1 MRIAEVAIPV
11 PLSRAFSYEV
21 PSALEAEAVLGARVL
36 VEFGRRK
43 TLGVVVGFLEQ
54 SETTTALKPILRV
67 VDSQPVVPL
76 ELLAFLKEIAAYYF
90 APLGEVLRLALPAVE
105 KRGPQDGELFPEQVL
120 KRSRKVN
127 VAQEQVASATA
138 AIEESGLVR
147 GQALMLLRELRA
159 DGPKPLARLQESY
172 KSARAIAKKLEQLGL
187 VLIENKDRKA
197 SDPFTAPEPLVP
209 APELTEAQL
218 AAVSEIEGSLNGGP
232 GPKSFLLFGITGSGK
247 TEVYLRAIEV
257 CLKQNRGALV
267 LVPEIA
273 LTPQLVSRFRQRFG
287 DDVAVIHSA
296 LAERQRHEM
305 FLALLSGRV
314 RVAIGARS
322 ALFGPVPSLGL
333 IIVDEEHD
341 GSFKQEEGVRYNA
354 RDMAL
359 LRAHRAGATIILGS
373 ATPSLES
380 FELAMRGKLK
390 MLELPARAVKEATLP
405 SVTLVD
411 LKSVKS
417 GPSGARLVTIVLH
430 RAIEATLAR
439 KEQSIIFLNRRGHSP
454 AVICLSCGLLVSCR
468 ACSVAMTFHRGPVSA
483 LEDGGTIAGGS
494 IICHYCGYQERGD
507 VLCPKCRSPN
517 LRLEGLGTEKLE
529 ETLAKAFPTARVARL
544 DRDISETKKGA
555 AVLEGMR
562 DGTIDILVGTQM
574 VTKGHDFPNVTL
586 VGVVNADA
594 SLSLPEF
601 RAAERAFQLLVQVAG
616 RAGRRDRPGKV
627 IVQTYAPE
635 HPAIRFAQKHDVRGF
650 LEFER
655 NDRRDAGYPP
665 FRRLALIRVDAL
677 DLKVAEDTAQRL
689 AQLARDTPAGLSDQ
703 VEVLGPTPAPLARLR
718 GRFRFR
724 VLLRA
729 MERGPLRSVLGAL
742 ERSLGDFDRR
752 VRIVLDVDPVG
763 MM

>member
-1 MRIAEVAIPV
+1 
-11 PLSRAFSYEV
+11 
-21 PSALEAEAVLGARVL
+21 
-36 VEFGRRK
+36 
-43 TLGVVVGFLEQ
+43 
-54 SETTTALKPILRV
+54 
-67 VDSQPVVPL
+67 
-76 ELLAFLKEIAAYYF
+76 
-90 APLGEVLRLALPAVE
+90 
-105 KRGPQDGELFPEQVL
+105 
-120 KRSRKVN
+120 
-127 VAQEQVASATA
+127 
-138 AIEESGLVR
+138 
-147 GQALMLLRELRA
+147 
-159 DGPKPLARLQESY
+159 
-172 KSARAIAKKLEQLGL
+172 
-187 VLIENKDRKA
+187 
-197 SDPFTAPEPLVP
+197 
-209 APELTEAQL
+209 
-218 AAVSEIEGSLNGGP
+218 
-232 GPKSFLLFGITGSGK
+232 
-247 TEVYLRAIEV
+247 
-257 CLKQNRGALV
+257 
-267 LVPEIA
+267 
-273 LTPQLVSRFRQRFG
+273 
-287 DDVAVIHSA
+287 
-296 LAERQRHEM
+296 
-305 FLALLSGRV
+305 
-314 RVAIGARS
+314 
-322 ALFGPVPSLGL
+322 
-333 IIVDEEHD
+333 
-341 GSFKQEEGVRYNA
+341 
-354 RDMAL
+354 
-359 LRAHRAGATIILGS
+359 
-373 ATPSLES
+373 
-380 FELAMRGKLK
+380 
-390 MLELPARAVKEATLP
+390 
-405 SVTLVD
+405 
-411 LKSVKS
+411 
-417 GPSGARLVTIVLH
+417 
-430 RAIEATLAR
+430 
-439 KEQSIIFLNRRGHSP
+439 
-454 AVICLSCGLLVSCR
+454 
-468 ACSVAMTFHRGPVSA
+468 MTFHRGPVSA

-635 HPAIRFAQKHDVRGF
+635 HAAIRFAQKHDVRGF

-677 DLKVAEDTAQRL
+677 DPKVAEDTAQRL

-729 MERGPLRSVLGAL
+729 TERGPLRSVLGAL
-742 ERSLGDFDRR
+742 DRALGDFDRR